1 MFRGKARRRNWKG
14 KQRKGKTLSELRT
27 TSRTGSERRNE
38 GGYGREGR
46 TEVQRAVL
54 RLYIELR

>member
-1 MFRGKARRRNWKG
+1 MKTGG
-14 KQRKGKTLSELRT
+14 GTGEEKQRKGKTLSELRT

-38 GGYGREGR
+38 GGCGREGR